1 MCDKDI
7 YNNKEMIILN
17 KQQVTKAIEKVLNSS
32 KLVSYQ
38 QHIIINL
45 IADIWSFT
53 TMT

>member
-7 YNNKEMIILN
+7 HNNKEMIILN
-17 KQQVTKAIEKVLNSS
+17 KQQVTRAIEKVLSSS

-38 QHIIINL
+38 LHIIINL

-53 TMT
+53 MMT

>member
-32 KLVSYQ
+32 KLVSCQ
-38 QHIIINL
+38 LHIIINL

>member
-32 KLVSYQ
+32 KIGVPVNST
-38 QHIIINL
+38 
-45 IADIWSFT
+45 S
-53 TMT
+53 